1 MNNDAGRGR
10 IEVITGPMFA
20 GKTEELMRRVR
31 RATIAGLR
39 VLVVNHAL
47 DDRRGASLVSSHAG
61 GAIPATSVSG
71 AAELHA
77 VVDEPGRTGRTD
89 AGPSSADAES
99 SGPVAST
106 VRSLD
111 LLAIDEAQFFGAD
124 LVPVVVDLADRGVT
138 VVVSGL
144 CLTFDDQPFEPLPAL
159 MATAESVT
167 KLLAVCAVCGAD
179 AAFHRRV
186 HGHSE
191 TGMPGADVRVPGVDT
206 SAPGSET
213 AVPVAGEGAGAGV
226 GNSLVATVEHVG
238 GAEQYQARCRRHR

>member
-1 MNNDAGRGR
+1 MNHDHDRGR

-47 DDRRGASLVSSHAG
+47 DDRRGASTVSSHAG
-61 GAIPATSVSG
+61 GRIPARSVNG
-71 AAELHA
+71 
-77 VVDEPGRTGRTD
+77 
-89 AGPSSADAES
+89 SADLWRLVDGAD
-99 SGPVAST
+99 GPDRNDGT
-106 VRSLD
+106 GGGTLD

-124 LVPVVVDLADRGVT
+124 LVPVAIDLADRGVT

-159 MATAESVT
+159 MASAESVT

-186 HGHSE
+186 DG
-191 TGMPGADVRVPGVDT
+191 T
-206 SAPGSET
+206 ET
-213 AVPVAGEGAGAGV
+213 AVPVTGEGAGAGV
-226 GNSLVATVEHVG
+226 GNSLVAAAEHVG

>member
-1 MNNDAGRGR
+1 MSHDAGRGR

-47 DDRRGASLVSSHAG
+47 DDRRGASIVSSHAG
-61 GAIPATSVSG
+61 SRISAHSVNGS
-71 AAELHA
+71 ADLRTM
-77 VVDEPGRTGRTD
+77 VDGTGGTGGTDRTD
-89 AGPSSADAES
+89 DPDGAD
-99 SGPVAST
+99 GGT
-106 VRSLD
+106 MD

-124 LVPVVVDLADRGVT
+124 LVPVAIDLADRGVT

-144 CLTFDDQPFEPLPAL
+144 CLTFDDQPFEPLPVL
-159 MATAESVT
+159 MASAESVT
-167 KLLAVCAVCGAD
+167 KLLAICAVCGAD

-186 HGHSE
+186 DG
-191 TGMPGADVRVPGVDT
+191 PGRAGASDADGR
-206 SAPGSET
+206 APGTDPAAPCTET
-213 AVPVAGEGAGAGV
+213 AVLVAGEGAGAGV
-226 GNSLVATVEHVG
+226 GNSLVATSEHVG

>member
-1 MNNDAGRGR
+1 MNHDAGRGR

-47 DDRRGASLVSSHAG
+47 DDRRGASTVSSHAG
-61 GAIPATSVSG
+61 GRIPARSVNGS
-71 AAELHA
+71 ADLWRL
-77 VVDEPGRTGRTD
+77 VDGTDRTD
-89 AGPSSADAES
+89 GP
-99 SGPVAST
+99 GVGT
-106 VRSLD
+106 LD

-124 LVPVVVDLADRGVT
+124 LVPVAIDLAGRGVT

-159 MATAESVT
+159 MASAESVT

-186 HGHSE
+186 DG
-191 TGMPGADVRVPGVDT
+191 T
-206 SAPGSET
+206 ET
-213 AVPVAGEGAGAGV
+213 AVPVAGEGAGAVV
-226 GNSLVATVEHVG
+226 GNSLVAAAQHVG

>member
-1 MNNDAGRGR
+1 MNNDAARGR

-47 DDRRGASLVSSHAG
+47 DERRGASLVSSHAG

-71 AAELHA
+71 AAELHG
-77 VVDEPGRTGRTD
+77 VVDDPGCTGGTA
-89 AGPSSADAES
+89 AGPSSEDAVS
-99 SGPVAST
+99 SASAAST
-106 VRSLD
+106 VSSLD
-111 LLAIDEAQFFGAD
+111 LLAVDEAQFFGAD
-124 LVPVVVDLADRGVT
+124 LVPVVVDLEDRGVT

-167 KLLAVCAVCGAD
+167 KLLAVCSACGAD

-191 TGMPGADVRVPGVDT
+191 AR
-206 SAPGSET
+206 
-213 AVPVAGEGAGAGV
+213 VPVAGEGAGAGV
-226 GNSLVATVEHVG
+226 GNSLVATAEHVG

>member
-1 MNNDAGRGR
+1 METRLPDDCGCTPRAGSVNSDADRGR

-61 GAIPATSVSG
+61 GAIPATSVSE

-77 VVDEPGRTGRTD
+77 LVDDPGRSDRTG
-89 AGPSSADAES
+89 AGRFSPDTGPCGSA
-99 SGPVAST
+99 AST
-106 VRSLD
+106 VPSLD

-124 LVPVVVDLADRGVT
+124 LVPVVVELADRGVT

-144 CLTFDDQPFEPLPAL
+144 CLTFDDQTFEPLPAL
-159 MATAESVT
+159 MASAESAT
-167 KLLAVCAVCGAD
+167 KLLAVCAACGAD

-191 TGMPGADVRVPGVDT
+191 ARAPGIGFQTAGAD
-206 SAPGSET
+206 
-213 AVPVAGEGAGAGV
+213 V
-226 GNSLVATVEHVG
+226 GNSLVAATEHVG